1 MATEVRQVL
10 VDYARARRTRTGD
23 DAGGRITPDEKP
35 RDADAQA
42 AALLWLTDAIDRLA
56 LATPQIAR
64 TVECRFFG
72 GLTEDETASVLGR
85 DTGVVRRD
93 WAKALM
99 LLRRDRAV
107 SETGAPTTS
116 ASASASILPADWER
130 LEPLLDALLDT
141 PPEQRPAL
149 VEELCAGD
157 TALRA
162 QLEALMSDADRGVP
176 FLEQP
181 VAECFAALCAD
192 AVEHESIIAALGD
205 RYRVTRELGRG
216 GMAVVYLARDLK
228 HGRDVAVKVVHSE
241 IAAALGRER
250 FLREIEIVARLHHP
264 HIVPL
269 YDSGDVGGVLY
280 YVMPYEPGHSLR
292 DRLDREGRLPIAD
305 AITILRDV
313 CDALAYAHQQGIVH
327 RDIKPDNVLLVGRH
341 AVVTDFGVARAVS
354 TATAASH
361 PRITATGMTLGTP
374 AYMAPEQIVSD
385 PHIDHRVDVY
395 AFGVLAYE
403 LLVGRPPFSG
413 DAPHRVLSAHLSQ
426 APDPVAMHRPDV
438 PPALD
443 AIVLKCLAKDPT
455 ARWADAGE
463 LLLRLERLG
472 GEERVQESPPVPV
485 AEPRPDARS
494 SRRGLPRRTAAL
506 VAGGLATAAVAA
518 GALLFARGDPQS
530 LTIEKATPFTSD
542 AGLELYPALSP
553 DGKFVAYSAGTSA
566 RMRIHVRPV
575 SGGRTWTLSSDTSA
589 VETHPRWSPDGGEIL
604 FLSRGGASIA
614 PAFGGPVRQVAAR
627 SANATVRA
635 ATWSADGREVAI
647 IRGDSVLVYTADGA
661 RSRFVARGT
670 DWHSCVWSPVGA
682 WLACVAGNP
691 RYAQP
696 GAFFGNLGPSAILL
710 VGTSDSRR
718 TMVTDSGAASTNQSP
733 QWSADGSRLLFV
745 SDRDGARD
753 IFAVTIGSDGR
764 PRGGA
769 TRLTTGLNVHSFSI
783 DSSNSRLA
791 YALYQEKA
799 NLWSLPTPDRPP
811 VTIDSAVPL
820 TTGSQVVEILRTS
833 DDGQWLYYDS
843 NLHGNSD
850 IFRVR
855 LPGGGGDP
863 ERLTTHPNPD
873 FAATAAPGGR
883 DFAFHRFR
891 GGQRDVF
898 VQRLSDGQ
906 AEQITATDAQECCP
920 VWSPDGQA
928 IALAHFDSEG
938 GIFVMRRD
946 ASGRWGTPVR
956 RLARGFLHD
965 WSPDGRHIAVASG
978 RAIRGTDH
986 AERLEIIAP
995 DSGDPVTLYAVR
1007 DTVND
1012 AAVGDPQWAPDG
1024 SAIYFK
1030 SHDALG
1036 RASIWRQP
1044 ITGGAPQLL
1053 VRFDDLARPSF
1064 RPNFTS
1070 DRTHFFFTINAR
1082 ESDIW
1087 LADLAAR

>member
-1 MATEVRQVL
+1 
-10 VDYARARRTRTGD
+10 
-23 DAGGRITPDEKP
+23 
-35 RDADAQA
+35 
-42 AALLWLTDAIDRLA
+42 
-56 LATPQIAR
+56 
-64 TVECRFFG
+64 
-72 GLTEDETASVLGR
+72 
-85 DTGVVRRD
+85 
-93 WAKALM
+93 
-99 LLRRDRAV
+99 
-107 SETGAPTTS
+107 
-116 ASASASILPADWER
+116 
-130 LEPLLDALLDT
+130 
-141 PPEQRPAL
+141 
-149 VEELCAGD
+149 
-157 TALRA
+157 
-162 QLEALMSDADRGVP
+162 
-176 FLEQP
+176 
-181 VAECFAALCAD
+181 
-192 AVEHESIIAALGD
+192 
-205 RYRVTRELGRG
+205 
-216 GMAVVYLARDLK
+216 
-228 HGRDVAVKVVHSE
+228 
-241 IAAALGRER
+241 
-250 FLREIEIVARLHHP
+250 
-264 HIVPL
+264 
-269 YDSGDVGGVLY
+269 
-280 YVMPYEPGHSLR
+280 
-292 DRLDREGRLPIAD
+292 
-305 AITILRDV
+305 
-313 CDALAYAHQQGIVH
+313 
-327 RDIKPDNVLLVGRH
+327 
-341 AVVTDFGVARAVS
+341 
-354 TATAASH
+354 
-361 PRITATGMTLGTP
+361 
-374 AYMAPEQIVSD
+374 
-385 PHIDHRVDVY
+385 
-395 AFGVLAYE
+395 
-403 LLVGRPPFSG
+403 
-413 DAPHRVLSAHLSQ
+413 
-426 APDPVAMHRPDV
+426 MHRPDV

-463 LLLRLERLG
+463 LLARLERLG
-472 GEERVQESPPVPV
+472 GEERVPDSTPAPV
-485 AEPRPDARS
+485 ADPRPDTRPS
-494 SRRGLPRRTAAL
+494 GRGLPRRTVAIAAGAL
-506 VAGGLATAAVAA
+506 VTVAVAA
-518 GALLFARGDPQS
+518 GALFLAGEDPPR

-553 DGKFVAYSAGTSA
+553 DGKLVAYSAGTSA

-575 SGGRTWTLSSDTSA
+575 GGGRTWTLSNDTSA
-589 VETHPRWSPDGGEIL
+589 IETHPRWSPDGAEIL

-614 PAFGGPVRQVAAR
+614 PAFGGPVRQVAPR
-627 SANATVRA
+627 SANASVRA
-635 ATWSADGREVAI
+635 ATWSSDGREVAI

-661 RSRFVARGT
+661 RSRLVARGT
-670 DWHSCVWSPVGA
+670 EWHSCVWSPVGA

-710 VGTSDSRR
+710 VGTSDGRR
-718 TMVTDSGAASTNQSP
+718 ITVTDSGAASTNQSP

-764 PRGGA
+764 PRNDA
-769 TRLTTGLNVHSFSI
+769 VRLTTGLNVHSFSI
-783 DSSNSRLA
+783 DTSNSRLA

-799 NLWSLPTPDRPP
+799 NLWSLPIPDRPP

-833 DDGQWLYYDS
+833 EDGQWLYYDS

-855 LPGGGGDP
+855 LPGGGDP

-873 FAATAAPGGR
+873 FAAAAAPSGR
-883 DFAFHRFR
+883 DFAFHRFH

-906 AEQITATDAQECCP
+906 AEQITTTDAQECCA
-920 VWSPDGQA
+920 VWSSDGQA
-928 IALAHFDSEG
+928 LAIAHFDAEG

-946 ASGRWGTPVR
+946 ASGRWGAPVR

-995 DSGDPVTLYAVR
+995 DSGDPVTLYVVR

-1012 AAVGDPQWAPDG
+1012 PTVGDPQWAPDG

-1044 ITGGAPQLL
+1044 IAGGPPQLL
-1053 VRFDDLARPSF
+1053 VRFDDPARPSF
-1064 RPNFTS
+1064 RPNFTT
-1070 DRTHFFFTINAR
+1070 DGKQFFFTVNAR